1 MIGLLHIAKELCD
14 FGASINLIPVSI
26 GDLNPTKMRLL
37 MVDATVKRPIGVLYV
52 VLLKVELFIFPT
64 DFVILDCEVD
74 FEIPI
79 ILERPFLA
87 IGDALVDMEKGQM
100 KFWLN
105 NEEATSN
112 IYMSIKLSFEFQTVF
127 VIFNT
132 VQSVSELH
140 IEERLSVAALEPVII
155 NFEVDGIEEYDA
167 LVAALEQNEYL
178 SKIKNWSWI

>member
-87 IGDALVDMEKGQM
+87 TGHALVDMEKGQM
-100 KFWLN
+100 KFCLN

-112 IYMSIKLSFEFQTVF
+112 IYISIKMIVELRTVS
-127 VIFNT
+127 VIFNRCE
-132 VQSVSELH
+132 SVFALQ
-140 IEERLSVAALEPVII
+140 IEERLGVDAIAMVIM
-155 NFEVDGIEEYDA
+155 NFDSDDIEEYDS
-167 LVAALEQNEYL
+167 LVDALEQNEYL
-178 SKIKNWSWI
+178 SKTKKLE